1 LRLTTFN
8 KVNDDDDLFVASSAI
23 QRI

>member
-23 QRI
+23 QSI